1 MEVFYLL
8 VAAFSL
14 FILWLCS
21 KIVEKAGIEKIW
33 VLTLL
38 VPVVNVIM
46 VWVFAFSD
54 WPGVKGK
61 RP

>member
-1 MEVFYLL
+1 MVIFYLL
-8 VAAFSL
+8 VAAFAL

-21 KIVEKAGIEKIW
+21 KILEKAGIEKIW

-38 VPVVNVIM
+38 VPVINVIM
-46 VWVFAFSD
+46 VWVFAFTD

-61 RP
+61 QP